1 MSFII
6 PPPKKLSQDDG
17 SYERPDKTITESMQ
31 NKKDIE
37 EQLKFFEEIPE
48 DDVNFINLNTQ
59 LKYISY
65 DKQNKR
71 ELFRFGGLL
80 AKVAKEYLIL
90 AGKEGKRFSVQRYT
104 MNDKN
109 EIIHKTRFFKK
120 IKETEALQS
129 KLNDNDE
136 TIEKQSAI
144 IAQQKKD
151 LLALKKEMKDM
162 QKMQQKK

>member
-17 SYERPDKTITESMQ
+17 SYERPDKTITETMQ

-48 DDVNFINLNTQ
+48 NDVNFINLNTQ

-104 MNDKN
+104 RNDKN
-109 EIIHKTRFFKK
+109 EVIHNTRFFKK
-120 IKETEALQS
+120 IKETDVLQCKIS
-129 KLNDNDE
+129 DNDE
-136 TIEKQSAI
+136 KIIEQITI
-144 IAQQKKD
+144 IAQQKKE
-151 LLALKKEMKDM
+151 LLALKKEM
-162 QKMQQKK
+162 QKLQKK

>member
-17 SYERPDKTITESMQ
+17 SYERPDKTITETMQ

-48 DDVNFINLNTQ
+48 NDVNFINLNTQ

-104 MNDKN
+104 RNDKN
-109 EIIHKTRFFKK
+109 EVIHNTRFFKK
-120 IKETEALQS
+120 IKETDVLQCKIS
-129 KLNDNDE
+129 DNDE
-136 TIEKQSAI
+136 KIIEQSTI
-144 IAQQKKD
+144 IAQQKKE
-151 LLALKKEMKDM
+151 LLALKKEM
-162 QKMQQKK
+162 QKLQKK